1 MGILGPRHTDCVW
14 GPFRSLR
21 LAKRKGLQIRGPKR
35 KAPRET
41 CLKRLTPLR
50 LVVLLVR
57 NATRRLLAFRRL
69 LSASLAFKVLE
80 TLASWLKRKPRFQ
93 SSRNASPPC
102 HLQAYR

>member
-1 MGILGPRHTDCVW
+1 MRLGSVL
-14 GPFRSLR
+14 PFTFRQTQR
-21 LAKRKGLQIRGPKR
+21 VADKGSQTQGATRNVL
-35 KAPRET
+35 ET
-41 CLKRLTPLR
+41 LDPLR

-80 TLASWLKRKPRFQ
+80 TLASWLIRKPRFQ
-93 SSRNASPPC
+93 SARNASPRF